1 MSQSPKITTYTGGLV
16 GTNGYLVEG
25 PEGIVVIDAPA
36 GISERLASDQHP
48 VALLLTHQ
56 HFDHVEDVAA
66 LSAGGVPVHAWS
78 PYSPDLVLDE
88 AARRWGMPVTIPPFH
103 VDHLLEG
110 AETVEVA
117 GLRISLLHVPG
128 HSPDSVCFHLPEAEV
143 LFGGD
148 TLFAG
153 SVGRTDLPGGDPALF
168 SAEIGAKLLPLPGE
182 TSVHPGHGPA
192 TTIARE
198 IASNPFLR

>member
-1 MSQSPKITTYTGGLV
+1 VTPRITTFTGGLV

-25 PEGIVVIDAPA
+25 PGGLVIIDAPA
-36 GISERLASDQHP
+36 GISESLASDQHP
-48 VALLLTHQ
+48 AAVLLTHQ

-66 LSAGGVPVHAWS
+66 LAAQGVPVHAWS
-78 PYSPDLVLDE
+78 GYAPDLVLDE
-88 AARRWGMPVTIPPFH
+88 AARRWGMPVTIPPFE
-103 VDHLLEG
+103 VDQILDGKTSL
-110 AETVEVA
+110 EVA
-117 GLRISLLHVPG
+117 GLTFTLLHVPG
-128 HSPDSVCFHLPEAEV
+128 HSPDSVCFHLPDAGT

-153 SVGRTDLPGGDPALF
+153 SIGRTDLPGGDPDLF
-168 SAEIGAKLLPLPGE
+168 SREIRAQLLPLPGE
-182 TSVHPGHGPA
+182 TTVHPGHGPA